1 MVSYCNNSGIYNC
14 SFGIN
19 KDYPTELTREDL
31 MCARDNL
38 LLLDK
43 DLVATPRNFLL
54 ISEEHEQSIKKYYS
68 SLCEG
73 ENNVS
78 SLFFLSNQFYDDI
91 NFGFVTLQ
99 DSSVLDCYRL
109 PYSFIER
116 NQSQNKRDIHFIS
129 LLFYTHVDSKN
140 QLPHFFPKY
149 RMNSILLRCTLNS

>member
-1 MVSYCNNSGIYNC
+1 MSYCNNSGIYNC

-68 SLCEG
+68 SLSEG
-73 ENNVS
+73 GHKHS
-78 SLFFLSNQFYDDI
+78 PFSFSSNQFNDDI
-91 NFGFVTLQ
+91 NFAFVMLNDT
-99 DSSVLDCYRL
+99 SVIDCYRL
-109 PYSFIER
+109 PYSSIER
-116 NQSQNKRDIHFIS
+116 NQSQNNRDIHFVS
-129 LLFYTHVDSKN
+129 LLFYAHVDSKK
-140 QLPHFFPKY
+140 QSPHSLSKY